1 MSKEIKINS
10 NEFFERYGEKLKYT
24 DDMKRLIS
32 ESVQNGKVK
41 LLSDLAFSAKFTKG
55 LVNVIQKN
63 NEDVNTEYFKRMELE
78 YLTIISSIRDML
90 KELVSTNEFLSKI
103 FEKKYFKLTH
113 QALTN
118 LNDFCVDLSYLKLYF
133 NDKKK

>member
-1 MSKEIKINS
+1 VKEVEINS
-10 NEFFERYGEKLKYT
+10 EEFFERYGEKLKYSE
-24 DDMKRLIS
+24 DLKRLIS
-32 ESVQNGKVK
+32 ESVQNKKTK

-63 NEDVNTEYFKRMELE
+63 NQDVNAEYFKRMELE

-90 KELVSTNEFLSKI
+90 RELVSTNDFLLKV
-103 FEKKYFKLTH
+103 FEKKYFALTH
-113 QALTN
+113 QALNN
-118 LNDFCVDLSYLKLYF
+118 LNGFCVDLSYLKLYL